1 MVCLSRW
8 QSELKCF
15 WYCISKS
22 IRQSKP
28 LSYHRFLTSAN
39 FSRIRKIIKK
49 SSKIVT
55 SVKLHSL
62 PYNERWQC
70 DAENVCNCFQKLV
83 MKWLLWIKLKFNSF
97 NSFNETKILK
107 LIKAFQKNHFFANS
121 WQKVFLLI
129 RYYCRVLLNSINLD
143 KKIQEIQNNKEFQV
157 QGF

>member
-49 SSKIVT
+49 SSKILT

-70 DAENVCNCFQKLV
+70 DAENVCNCCQKLV
-83 MKWLLWIKLKFNSF
+83 MKWLLWKEFNGTKHPKL
-97 NSFNETKILK
+97 T
-107 LIKAFQKNHFFANS
+107 KAFQKKIIIIFENFR
-121 WQKVFLLI
+121 QKVFFLI
-129 RYYCRVLLNSINLD
+129 RYYCRVWVNSINLD
-143 KKIQEIQNNKEFQV
+143 KKNTRNTE
-157 QGF
+157 